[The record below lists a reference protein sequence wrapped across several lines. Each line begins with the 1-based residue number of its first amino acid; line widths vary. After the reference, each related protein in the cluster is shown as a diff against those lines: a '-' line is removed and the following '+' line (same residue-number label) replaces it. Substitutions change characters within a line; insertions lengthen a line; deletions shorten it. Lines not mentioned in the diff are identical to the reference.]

1 MYIMLSVVIP
11 GEVIVKAISMKVDG
25 MVKDLDAETWLV
37 LGNDGRVAKDID
49 AGVDN
54 SPVRSSELLTT
65 LPEMPTADEVVVAAK
80 LMHLT
85 V

>member
-1 MYIMLSVVIP
+1 MLSVVIP